1 MAGRTA
7 RAAGVEGSADTVD
20 EVVNEVRL
28 RGRLSGDPEEREL
41 PSGDSVVVFRVVV
54 DRPPGGR
61 ATHDTI
67 DCAAYAA
74 KLRRSVLRWSH
85 GDVVEISG
93 ALHRRFFRAGG
104 GPVSRYEVEAAA
116 VQRLATAAQ
125 RERGTMTG

>member
-1 MAGRTA
+1 MAGRAARTA
-7 RAAGVEGSADTVD
+7 GPDGSAATIDAA
-20 EVVNEVRL
+20 VNDVRL

-41 PSGDSVVVFRVVV
+41 PSGDSVVVFRLVV

-74 KLRRSVLRWSH
+74 RLRRSVLRWSH
-85 GDVVEISG
+85 GDVVEVVG
-93 ALHRRFFRAGG
+93 AVHRRFFRAGA

>member
-1 MAGRTA
+1 MAGRTG
-7 RAAGVEGSADTVD
+7 RAAGLDTSVEA
-20 EVVNEVRL
+20 VNEVRV
-28 RGRLSGDPEEREL
+28 RGRLSGDPEERAL

-61 ATHDTI
+61 ATHDTL
-67 DCAAYAA
+67 DCAAYAGR
-74 KLRRSVLRWSH
+74 LRRTVLRWAH
-85 GDVVEISG
+85 GDVVEVNGS
-93 ALHRRFFRAGG
+93 LHRRFFRAGA